1 MKQLKCWL
9 ISTVFLVG
17 LFGGSGAIALDLLN
31 LSAYAKGSPVP
42 YGKNVTVM
50 EDPTTGQK
58 WLSYQ
63 PRATETGLLTFSDLN
78 VSGDIEIVVDV
89 SNISEFELV
98 LTSSNGDLISLVGTT
113 RFQYPSVVTFWNLND
128 NLIEISATKVKLSI
142 SEQTVKLYDEAKD
155 ERLAKITLAKPFLTC
170 TDIEVKGIDSSRD
183 ELYELTI
190 NTDIQFDK
198 GKQAGIQQCVANPAS
213 CGITSGGGSVI
224 KLMNLSTR
232 ATIQGGANDVIAG
245 FIISG
250 TGSQKVVIRGSG
262 LEAGVNPML
271 TVQKFPSG
279 EAVASN
285 NDWQVQTAPSSAIPA
300 QFATEPTN
308 AALLLTLPAGAYTAI
323 MSSVGA
329 KGLGLIEVNAID

>member
-1 MKQLKCWL
+1 
-9 ISTVFLVG
+9 VFLVS
-17 LFGGSGAIALDLLN
+17 LFGGRGAIALDLLN
-31 LSAYAKGSPVP
+31 LSANSEGSSVP
-42 YGKNVTVM
+42 YGKNVIVRQ
-50 EDPTTGQK
+50 DRTTGK
-58 WLSYQ
+58 KFLSYH
-63 PRATETGLLTFSDLN
+63 PSATEEGSLTFSGLN
-78 VSGDIEIVVDV
+78 VSGDLEIVVDTGYKTHV
-89 SNISEFELV
+89 DFKLISGDNYIV
-98 LTSSNGDLISLVGTT
+98 LTKGYDELGDTG
-113 RFQYPSVVTFWNLND
+113 YWALND
-128 NLIEISATKVKLSI
+128 GKDSLHHLEFVDVTTAKLSI
-142 SEQTVKLYDEAKD
+142 TVNTATLYYKEQEFI
-155 ERLAKITLAKPFLTC
+155 KISLAKPFLTY
-170 TDIEVKGIDSSRD
+170 TDLEVNEINSNDD
-183 ELYELTI
+183 ELYELSI
-190 NTDIQFDK
+190 NIDNQFEK

-213 CGITSGGGSVI
+213 CGITSGGGSAI
-224 KLMNLSTR
+224 KLTNLSTR